1 MPERFDSIF
10 SVYSK
15 GTNALTKLQVA
26 CVYDK
31 SRRRSGRNGEVLD
44 KVESQDVVEIQGKQ
58 GYFSAVLG

>member
-15 GTNALTKLQVA
+15 RTNALTKLQVA
-26 CVYDK
+26 CVYEK
-31 SRRRSGRNGEVLD
+31 SRSRSGRKREVLE

-58 GYFSAVLG
+58 GYFSAELG